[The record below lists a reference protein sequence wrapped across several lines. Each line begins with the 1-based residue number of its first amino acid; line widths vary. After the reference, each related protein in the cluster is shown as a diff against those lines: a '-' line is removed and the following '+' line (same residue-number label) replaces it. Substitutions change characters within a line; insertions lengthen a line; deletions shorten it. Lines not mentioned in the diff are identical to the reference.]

1 MPPDYGDPSMFSKEG
16 GTLME
21 THSPEWLYQQIVE
34 GAQDAI
40 VFADKD
46 GIIRLWNKAAEAIFG
61 YSAKEALG
69 QSLDLIVPEKLRE
82 RHWEGY
88 RKVMDTGVTKYGS
101 DILAVP
107 ALKKDDS
114 RISVEFTIILLSDDA
129 GKPVGTAAIIRD
141 VTERWQKEKELKKRL
156 AELEE
161 REKKM

>member
-1 MPPDYGDPSMFSKEG
+1 
-16 GTLME
+16 ME
-21 THSPEWLYQQIVE
+21 TGSLEGLYQQIIE

-40 VFADKD
+40 IFADKE
-46 GIIRLWNKAAEAIFG
+46 GIIRLWNSGAEAIFG
-61 YSAKEALG
+61 YSKEEAIG
-69 QSLDLIVPEKLRE
+69 ETLDLIVPEKLRE
-82 RHWEGY
+82 KHWEGY

-114 RISVEFTIILLSDDA
+114 RLSVEFTIVLLKNDS
-129 GKPVGTAAIIRD
+129 GKPIGTAAIMRD